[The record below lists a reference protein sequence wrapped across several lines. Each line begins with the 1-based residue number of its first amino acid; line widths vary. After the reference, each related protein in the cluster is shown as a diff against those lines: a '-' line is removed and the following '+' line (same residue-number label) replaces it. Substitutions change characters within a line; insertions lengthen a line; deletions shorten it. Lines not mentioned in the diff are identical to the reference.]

1 VELDPWVRREKHA
14 TLGANVVVE
23 LHGKR
28 ISDGGG
34 LDSAQPAPVTRLC
47 DSECGQGTR
56 WSGSNIHSRPQRT
69 PTSGSGSLG
78 GRRRPRVEHDPRR
91 NPVGQDIGEGLIDR
105 LQRAP
110 LVGDMGAA
118 ARVQLEHLGQ
128 IRACARA
135 ATAPPRRR

>member
-1 VELDPWVRREKHA
+1 MELDPWVRREKHA

-56 WSGSNIHSRPQRT
+56 WSGSNIHSRPQRHPPPGRAHWAVVADPGSST
-69 PTSGSGSLG
+69 IRAGTRSARTSAKDSLTDSN
-78 GRRRPRVEHDPRR
+78 GRRW
-91 NPVGQDIGEGLIDR
+91 
-105 LQRAP
+105 
-110 LVGDMGAA
+110 
-118 ARVQLEHLGQ
+118 
-128 IRACARA
+128 
-135 ATAPPRRR
+135 